1 MDNIDIFTKIVNLKL
16 NIKRILTNLEFSKL
30 NEVSYIKDIENEK
43 RFVVAFDEEYF
54 EMWIYDKKTDK
65 SYKDTVYY
73 ETMLKDMIF
82 YDLTEEIIIDTILE
96 ELRIY
101 G

>member
-16 NIKRILTNLEFSKL
+16 NIKNILINLEFNKL

-43 RFVVAFDEEYF
+43 RLVVAFDEEYF

-73 ETMLKDMIF
+73 ETMLKDMTF

>member
-1 MDNIDIFTKIVNLKL
+1 MDNIDIFARIVNLKS
-16 NIKRILTNLEFSKL
+16 NIKNILINLEFNKL

-43 RFVVAFDEEYF
+43 RLVVAFDEEYF

>member
-16 NIKRILTNLEFSKL
+16 NIKNILINLEFNKL

-43 RFVVAFDEEYF
+43 RLVVAFDKEYF

-65 SYKDTVYY
+65 SYKDTLYY

>member
-1 MDNIDIFTKIVNLKL
+1 MDNIDIFARIVNLKL
-16 NIKRILTNLEFSKL
+16 NIKNILINLEFNKL

-43 RFVVAFDEEYF
+43 RLVVAFDKEYF

>member
-16 NIKRILTNLEFSKL
+16 NIKNILINLEFNKL

-43 RFVVAFDEEYF
+43 RLVVAFDEEYF